1 MNKINFKEFEVS
13 NNINWTNTK
22 VIDVREQFANLIY
35 TNLNGI
41 KAHSLSHKIFESNG
55 EIELDD
61 DEVKFIKEAA
71 NQLCT
76 PIFIDAIN
84 KAIKTE

>member
-13 NNINWTNTK
+13 NNISWTNPK
-22 VIDVREQFANLIY
+22 KIDVREQLANLIY
-35 TNLNGI
+35 TNINGI
-41 KAHSLSHKIFESNG
+41 RAHALSHKIFESDG
-55 EIELDD
+55 EIEI
-61 DEVKFIKEAA
+61 DEEDVKLIKDVA

-84 KAIKTE
+84 KAIK